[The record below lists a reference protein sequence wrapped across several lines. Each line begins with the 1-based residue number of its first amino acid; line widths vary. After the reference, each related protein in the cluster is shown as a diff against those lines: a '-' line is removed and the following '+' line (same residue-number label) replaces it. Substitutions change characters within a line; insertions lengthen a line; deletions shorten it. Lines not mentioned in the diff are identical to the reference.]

1 LVRLSEFLALG
12 KSPGLMIGSV
22 SLDEYTLRTRLK
34 EKRTQPTPML
44 KANTYRKSTVR
55 ERRRKGVTNS
65 KMTMIKIAV

>member
-1 LVRLSEFLALG
+1 
-12 KSPGLMIGSV
+12 MIGSV